1 MGWSSANSSG
11 AGTNILTILG
21 ADSKLDFV
29 APSGNWGR
37 RNKKGKK
44 ITTHKCKLLEEQT
57 SKEDP

>member
-29 APSGNWGR
+29 AP
-37 RNKKGKK
+37 
-44 ITTHKCKLLEEQT
+44 
-57 SKEDP
+57 